1 MVNSSV
7 QFSIIIPIYNAEKY
21 LVRCIQ
27 SILDQTYQNFEL
39 ILVNDGSQDNS
50 LSISE
55 RYAKKDDRIKVVSQK
70 NQGVSSARNR
80 GIELAKAEYVTF
92 IDSDDFIAS
101 DYLKIFSSDAEIH
114 NADIMISGT
123 IIKYEKSL
131 KKKDI
136 IIRHI
141 DSTKS
146 SEIPDVDKKFLL
158 NPSWGKC
165 YRRELIINHC
175 IEFDETFHFG
185 EDVIFNFTYLQY
197 VSNLSILNYA
207 GYYYF
212 QSKSDSLVK
221 RQYSYEKTKE
231 FATKITTLRYQLM
244 NRLKFN
250 NNYICIIEKQNT
262 LYTIASIMSMYSKK
276 FKKNRI
282 QRLKILKEN
291 TNILELQLLPKG
303 LYYSFLAFTFR
314 LRNVYL
320 IDQLLYIYKYVIK

>member
-131 KKKDI
+131 KQKDI

-141 DSTKS
+141 D
-146 SEIPDVDKKFLL
+146 
-158 NPSWGKC
+158 
-165 YRRELIINHC
+165 
-175 IEFDETFHFG
+175 
-185 EDVIFNFTYLQY
+185 
-197 VSNLSILNYA
+197 
-207 GYYYF
+207 
-212 QSKSDSLVK
+212 
-221 RQYSYEKTKE
+221 
-231 FATKITTLRYQLM
+231 
-244 NRLKFN
+244 
-250 NNYICIIEKQNT
+250 
-262 LYTIASIMSMYSKK
+262 
-276 FKKNRI
+276 
-282 QRLKILKEN
+282 
-291 TNILELQLLPKG
+291 
-303 LYYSFLAFTFR
+303 
-314 LRNVYL
+314 
-320 IDQLLYIYKYVIK
+320 